1 MTMDAIEEIRIQ
13 EREQCAALLEAKADE
28 LEQTACHMLREGYD
42 AAPWVNR
49 SQVILL
55 RRMALKIRNRG
66 EGKPQC

>member
-1 MTMDAIEEIRIQ
+1 MDAIEQILIQ
-13 EREQCAALLEAKADE
+13 EREECAQLLDAKADE
-28 LEQTACHMLREGYD
+28 IEQTACHMLREGYD

-66 EGKPQC
+66 EKKPQC

>member
-1 MTMDAIEEIRIQ
+1 MDAIEQILIQ
-13 EREQCAALLEAKADE
+13 EREECAQLLDAKADE
-28 LEQTACHMLREGYD
+28 LEQTACQMLREGYD
-42 AAPWVNR
+42 AAPWLNR